1 MTSVSLLADRT
12 VVPLSHEL
20 PSSIISALG
29 EACLHTFD
37 CFMGDRNSECD
48 TDNTDTCICTANYV
62 EEFTECKSEYIGTKL
77 SRDNVAF

>member
-1 MTSVSLLADRT
+1 
-12 VVPLSHEL
+12 
-20 PSSIISALG
+20 
-29 EACLHTFD
+29 
-37 CFMGDRNSECD
+37 MGDRNSECD